1 MSLFVCTISIFPQEA
16 GDNDFQSGE
25 SEEDVVD
32 SDFSIDEDDE
42 VRSDLDDGEDD
53 KKRKLGGVHTKA
65 YKVKKT
71 ITFLKLFIFV
81 NFLLKKSSL
90 EQ

>member
-1 MSLFVCTISIFPQEA
+1 M
-16 GDNDFQSGE
+16 
-25 SEEDVVD
+25 VD

-53 KKRKLGGVHTKA
+53 KKRKRGGVHTKA

-71 ITFLKLFIFV
+71 ITFLKNV
-81 NFLLKKSSL
+81 FLRHLAFKGV